1 MAAWALGQLLD
12 RRLSPMRKNALLV
25 LIIDILCL
33 LCTNR
38 IAKTRDTVILIF
50 LLIYVYNC
58 TYRLWQ
64 EAKLEVHTQ
73 IAQKE
78 LE

>member
-1 MAAWALGQLLD
+1 MTAWALGQLLD
-12 RRLSPMRKNALLV
+12 RRLSPMWKNALLV

-50 LLIYVYNC
+50 LLIYLYNC
-58 TYRLWQ
+58 TYRWQ